1 MSGDAFPVR
10 PNTNEYTALSFLV
23 AHRGTEF
30 TLGEIADDTDINKSA
45 AAKAVMQLLDWGLIN
60 RSEGSYYVSPEQGGE
75 LAQRL
80 KPLDAVVQLFA
91 ATPADDAYA
100 EPGWENEVTTLD

>member
-1 MSGDAFPVR
+1 MSGDGFPVR

-30 TLGEIADDTDINKSA
+30 TLGEIADDTDISESA
-45 AAKAVMQLLDWGLIN
+45 AAKAVMQLRDWGLIDQ
-60 RSEGSYYVSPEQGGE
+60 SEDHYYVNQERGGE
-75 LAQRL
+75 LVQRL
-80 KPLDAVVQLFA
+80 ASLDAVVQIFA

-100 EPGWENEVTTLD
+100 EPGWGDEVTTLD